1 MELVGSAGA
10 NVAISLLSRSQHVEH
25 VGVALVHFC
34 TYIATYIYTH
44 VSIDV

>member
-25 VGVALVHFC
+25 GGVATC
-34 TYIATYIYTH
+34 TFLHIHSHVYIYTC
-44 VSIDV
+44 